1 MAVVRGLVLAL
12 AFFAASFVL
21 HIVGGATDQSW
32 LFAMAVVLIF
42 LSATGFP
49 AFAAF
54 FGRTMDRALLTM
66 GGVAGVVLTAG
77 ALWAAND
84 RSFAWWH
91 APLAIAL
98 VAVVSYVLL
107 AGQQRIVRVRGGRVV
122 REVDAGG

>member
-54 FGRTMDRALLTM
+54 FGRTTDSALLAI
-66 GGVAGVVLTAG
+66 GSVVGVVLTAG

-91 APLAIAL
+91 APAAVGL
-98 VAVVSYVLL
+98 VAAVSYVLL
-107 AGQQRIVRVRGGRVV
+107 AGQQRTVRVRGGRVV

>member
-1 MAVVRGLVLAL
+1 MAVVRGLALAL

-54 FGRTMDRALLTM
+54 FGRTMDRALLAI

-84 RSFAWWH
+84 RTFAWWH
-91 APLAIAL
+91 APLAVAL
-98 VAVVSYVLL
+98 VGVVSYVLL

>member
-1 MAVVRGLVLAL
+1 MAVVRGLALAL

-54 FGRTMDRALLTM
+54 FGRTMDRALLAI

-91 APLAIAL
+91 APLAVAL
-98 VAVVSYVLL
+98 VGVVSYVLL
-107 AGQQRIVRVRGGRVV
+107 AGQQRTVRVRGGRVV

>member
-1 MAVVRGLVLAL
+1 MTVVRGLVLAL
-12 AFFAASFVL
+12 AFFAASFALHVL
-21 HIVGGATDQSW
+21 GGATDQSW

-54 FGRTMDRALLTM
+54 FGRTMDPVLL
-66 GGVAGVVLTAG
+66 GVGAAAGVVLTAS

-84 RSFAWWH
+84 RAFAWWH
-91 APLAIAL
+91 LPLSIAL

-107 AGQQRIVRVRGGRVV
+107 AGQQRTVRVRGGRTV
-122 REVDAGG
+122 RETRAGR

>member
-1 MAVVRGLVLAL
+1 MAVIRGLVLAL
-12 AFFAASFVL
+12 TFFAASFAL

-54 FGRTMDRALLTM
+54 FGRTMDRALLAV
-66 GGVAGVVLTAG
+66 GGAVGVVLTAG

-84 RSFAWWH
+84 RGFAWWH
-91 APLAIAL
+91 GPAAVGL
-98 VAVVSYVLL
+98 VVVVSYVLL
-107 AGQQRIVRVRGGRVV
+107 AGQQRTVRVRGGRVV
-122 REVDAGG
+122 REAEAGR